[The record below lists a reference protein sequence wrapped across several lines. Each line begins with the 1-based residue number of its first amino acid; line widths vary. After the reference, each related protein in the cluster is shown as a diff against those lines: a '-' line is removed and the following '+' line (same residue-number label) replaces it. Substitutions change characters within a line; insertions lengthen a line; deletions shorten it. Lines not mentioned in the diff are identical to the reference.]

1 MILKELEPDQIE
13 TLYKQRMIIDF
24 PKDELKP
31 LKMILEARG
40 RGIYECLGVFEDDE
54 LIGYSFFEKAEG
66 NYLLDYLAV
75 FPEKRNGGIG
85 SRVLGLLEE
94 HFAEADL
101 VIGEVEDPE
110 RAENDA
116 DRQLQARRLGFYLRN
131 GCRDTGLR
139 VECFG
144 VPFVIFASG
153 KGECPDPDSIWE
165 IYRRLYGQVLS
176 DEVVERKLKRL

>member
-85 SRVLGLLEE
+85 SRVLGLLETSIRQVARLFPARMQLQLQTVSLRLQSNLRALLSPSGTE
-94 HFAEADL
+94 VFQAEPYTSCRMKKSL
-101 VIGEVEDPE
+101 TQE
-110 RAENDA
+110 RA
-116 DRQLQARRLGFYLRN
+116 
-131 GCRDTGLR
+131 
-139 VECFG
+139 
-144 VPFVIFASG
+144 
-153 KGECPDPDSIWE
+153 
-165 IYRRLYGQVLS
+165 
-176 DEVVERKLKRL
+176 